1 MAYIP
6 ASKSEL
12 SEFLELVRRT
22 ESCIVDVL
30 DMMEANGVETV
41 KLQSTLARE
50 WVGWLTNWAEKARL
64 DVRRQ
69 VDVNNLAARQEE
81 VLEKRRTKTPKS
93 RKK

>member
-30 DMMEANGVETV
+30 DIDGGQWRRDGQAAVHTGPGVGGV
-41 KLQSTLARE
+41 ADKLLAEIEQKAMLNYKITAKDGNKVVVVGQS
-50 WVGWLTNWAEKARL
+50 K
-64 DVRRQ
+64 
-69 VDVNNLAARQEE
+69 
-81 VLEKRRTKTPKS
+81 
-93 RKK
+93 